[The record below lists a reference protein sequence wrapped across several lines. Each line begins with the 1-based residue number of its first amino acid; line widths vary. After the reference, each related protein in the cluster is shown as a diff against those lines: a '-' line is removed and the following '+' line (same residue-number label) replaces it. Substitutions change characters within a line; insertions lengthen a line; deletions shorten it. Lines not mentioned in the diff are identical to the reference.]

1 MSLLRGKLVALI
13 VQEVEMLEVVMP
25 IINYCTSILL
35 PSCVN
40 NSLKALR
47 SEATTLMKFVFISPS
62 TC

>member
-1 MSLLRGKLVALI
+1 MALI